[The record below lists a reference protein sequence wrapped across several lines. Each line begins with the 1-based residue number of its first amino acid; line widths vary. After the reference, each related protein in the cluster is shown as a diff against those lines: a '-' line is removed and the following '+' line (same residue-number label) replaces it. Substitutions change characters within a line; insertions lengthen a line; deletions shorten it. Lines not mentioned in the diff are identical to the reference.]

1 MSPAKETKRAWPVR
15 PKKNNKSE
23 VSQKPHEEALW
34 ERQNNQLG
42 QTLLMGT
49 SQMKV
54 VVATGFGHMAV
65 TGDLDK
71 SGFGGAV
78 QESPDCRVSG
88 RGSWRQLYDAC
99 DNMDK

>member
-1 MSPAKETKRAWPVR
+1 MR

-23 VSQKPHEEALW
+23 VSRKPHEEALW
-34 ERQNNQLG
+34 ERQNNQLC

-49 SQMKV
+49 SKIKV
-54 VVATGFGHMAV
+54 VMATGFGHVAI

-71 SGFGGAV
+71 GGFGGV
-78 QESPDCRVSG
+78 VPESPDCRVSG
-88 RGSWRQLYDAC
+88 RGSWRRLYNAC